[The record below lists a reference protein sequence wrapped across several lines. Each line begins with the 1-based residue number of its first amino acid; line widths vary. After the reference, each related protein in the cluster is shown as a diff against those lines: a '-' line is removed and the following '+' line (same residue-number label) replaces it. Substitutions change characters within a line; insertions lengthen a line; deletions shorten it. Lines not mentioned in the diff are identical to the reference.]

1 MNSYQH
7 VLIDAKTEY
16 TRQLSN
22 ILSPRMY
29 EGILS
34 VYEHSRDINEKHGK
48 NEFLK
53 TFQQYLS
60 KIPDWS
66 SETLKNEYEGIKE
79 KSKCDWLDELITAVF
94 VSHTKVLTAIK
105 VGKKDKTI
113 ELKIPRAETFIH
125 KCYIDIARQF
135 WKRPDLFYHKISNI
149 DLQKNLVECEQ
160 IIEKSLENTIRKLLP
175 VKNILKEYLGDNYE
189 DDLDNDVTSEIS
201 LASRNN
207 LQKLVKKELENSL
220 KNKYVENVNNETYS
234 NYSIEPVFNK
244 NENNITLK
252 IDDKQSKIENEEML
266 IELNNKQ
273 GGENN
278 INMDTNEPEVV
289 EELNTKETLVV
300 EEEEATEEQ
309 AGVIEEEQ
317 ATEEQEVAVEEEQA
331 AVVEE
336 EQATEEQAVEKQEV
350 AVEEE
355 QATEEQEVA
364 VEEEQAAVVEE
375 EQATEEQEVTTVKEE
390 QATEEQAVE
399 KQEVAVEE
407 EQATEEQVTTV
418 KEEQATEEQEVAVEE
433 EQEVAVEEQASV
445 EELVEKQDV
454 EQSNE
459 TNSIELLSQTDAVE
473 KTVNSNVNDEPA
485 QKIFS
490 LVEVESEVIE
500 DISFFDD
507 AIKY

>member
-336 EQATEEQAVEKQEV
+336 EQATEEQ
-350 AVEEE
+350 
-355 QATEEQEVA
+355 
-364 VEEEQAAVVEE
+364 
-375 EQATEEQEVTTVKEE
+375 EVTTVKEE